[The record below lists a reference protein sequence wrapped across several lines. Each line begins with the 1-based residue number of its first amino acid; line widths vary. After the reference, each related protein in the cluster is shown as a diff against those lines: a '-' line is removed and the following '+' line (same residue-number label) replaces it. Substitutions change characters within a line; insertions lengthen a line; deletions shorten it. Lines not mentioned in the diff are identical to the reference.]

1 MKLNSSAFAAGD
13 MIPARLTCDGE
24 NLSPPLA
31 WSDIPDGTKSFILL
45 CEDRDAPTGLWRHWA
60 AYDLP
65 ADRISLAEG
74 ADGQAAQ
81 LGFHRGR
88 NDFHQIGYGGP
99 CPPRDHG
106 VHRYRFRVLAL
117 SADRLPVPACPSCRE
132 VEDAARDHLLAEAE
146 LVGLYER

>member
-24 NLSPPLA
+24 NLSPPLE
-31 WSDIPDGTKSFILL
+31 WSDVPDGTKSFVLL
-45 CEDRDAPTGLWRHWA
+45 CEDPDAPTGLWRHWA

-65 ADRISLAEG
+65 ADCISLAEG
-74 ADGQAAQ
+74 ADSQAAQ
-81 LGFHRGR
+81 LGFRRGR
-88 NDFHQIGYGGP
+88 NDFHKIGYGGP

-106 VHRYRFRVLAL
+106 VHRYRFRVLAI
-117 SADRLPVPACPSCRE
+117 STDHLPVTARPSCQE
-132 VEDAARDHLLAEAE
+132 VENAAHNHLVAEAE